1 MLYKV
6 CFQTLVILG
15 SEISKTTNSREA
27 YIGLYHTIIN
37 STHHHLSSWSIFLW
51 VQHTSV
57 VEEP

>member
-6 CFQTLVILG
+6 CLQTLVILG

-37 STHHHLSSWSIFLW
+37 STHHHLSS
-51 VQHTSV
+51 
-57 VEEP
+57 